1 MATLFNEKKRKGK
14 APSNARRRDTVG
26 VEADNKLARRNH
38 AGGVENWAQHIQ
50 YEDVTRSGMDAPV
63 LVDPVQCTRLQAQDV
78 RRDACRRGGNPKRA
92 ASTRSRRRRGRRK
105 ARQEASNARARPRG
119 RASSLSGR
127 LAVAAGGPR
136 PRDSRRWASCT

>member
-63 LVDPVQCTRLQAQDV
+63 LVDPVQYTRPQAQDV

-92 ASTRSRRRRGRRK
+92 ASTRSRRGRRK
-105 ARQEASNARARPRG
+105 ARSKRRTREA
-119 RASSLSGR
+119 
-127 LAVAAGGPR
+127 
-136 PRDSRRWASCT
+136 